1 MLKIFVVVFI
11 LVPLFELYVL
21 IEVGSV
27 IGALPTIFLTVATA
41 ILGAWL
47 MRHQGLQVMQ
57 EAQLAMAKGEA
68 PEQQV
73 IEGVLIFLGGA
84 LLLLPGLVSDTLG
97 LILLVPPLR
106 AAFAR
111 AWLRR
116 VAQQRAA
123 RSGVVE
129 AEWQVKEAGAKH
141 IEFKSTQD
149 GKIIEGE
156 WGEAPK
162 K

>member
-27 IGALPTIFLTVATA
+27 IGALPTILLTVASA
-41 ILGAWL
+41 IFGAWL
-47 MRHQGLQVMQ
+47 MRHQGMQVMQ
-57 EAQLAMAKGEA
+57 DAQLAMAKGEA

-73 IEGVLIFLGGA
+73 MEGVLIFFGGA
-84 LLLLPGLVSDTLG
+84 LLLLPGLVSDALG
-97 LILLVPPLR
+97 LLLLVPPLR

-116 VAQQRAA
+116 IAQQRAA

-129 AEWQVKEAGAKH
+129 AEWQVKEEGEAR
-141 IEFKSTQD
+141 IEFKAVRD
-149 GKIIEGE
+149 EKIIDGE
-156 WGEAPK
+156 WESPK